1 MVLYLD
7 NTVGARIQADQCV
20 ESFVLVLESVLDRM
34 PQADQHPTGGTQ
46 PSSSTRIA
54 LAEAVCM
61 LYLCADPC
69 KRVALVCI
77 S

>member
-1 MVLYLD
+1 MVLYSD

-20 ESFVLVLESVLDRM
+20 ESFVLILESVLDRI
-34 PQADQHPTGGTQ
+34 PQQPTGGTQ

-54 LAEAVCM
+54 LAKAVCM

-69 KRVALVCI
+69 KRVALICI